1 MAAYTLYDRVHET
14 CSAPGTSTVTLLGAV
29 TGYQSFAVVGDSNSC
44 FYCIADQSGTNWE
57 VGIGTYTLSGTT
69 LARNTVLASSNSNTL
84 VNFSSGTQDVFLPIP
99 AAYDVQATGTTANYL
114 ARWTTTNALVNS
126 LIQDNGLNINITA
139 AVGTA
144 ASGATPATAAGTV
157 MVIGGT
163 GGRADTTAG
172 GTASRGATVSISGG
186 TGGNG
191 AASTNGPANGGNLS
205 LTSGNAGLI
214 ASGFGGANGGNVSFD
229 VGLGSGTGSNG
240 DLFIGAYYANIILIG
255 GTAYYPAAVQ
265 IQGGTGQIGSALGGS
280 AALLG
285 GTGFAATVSVAAG
298 AGAITVIKGGA
309 GGAGFTSVN
318 GPGAGGELE
327 LLGGAAGAYNSYGGA
342 NGGPIV
348 VDAGASSGSGSNG
361 TVSIGTSIASSVT
374 IGRTGVTT
382 TINGTLALA
391 NDLTVSNG
399 GTGAGTFTAYAL
411 ICAGTTST
419 GAFQNVSGLGTAGY
433 VLVSA
438 GAGALPAWSN
448 TIGATGVT
456 TTINGTLDL
465 ANALA
470 VPEGGTGG
478 SSFTAYTLVCAGATS
493 TGAFQNVTSVGT
505 TGQVLTSNGASAL
518 PTFQTVP
525 GSNPGPAQTRLTYT
539 QGTPVTT
546 SDVTA
551 ATSLYIE
558 PLVGNIVWCYTSS
571 WSALSIPGSTYSIGL
586 TQTATGVALSSGTK
600 NVTVTSTA
608 QLVVGMQVTGTGV
621 AGSSTI
627 ASINSATQITL
638 NNTPSTEAS
647 VTLTFKL
654 PASTLYNVYLVN
666 VSGTPQLRFGAASG
680 EAITTSVGGIYTN
693 TSAVVS
699 SAYTLIAANNGTY
712 LGTIYT
718 STTAGQGEDAVAAR
732 YLWNYYNRKL
742 RYMSVTDGGVSFTY
756 SSGAWQQWRTT
767 NTYQLNFV
775 VGVVEDIAVARS
787 YCPLVQPS
795 SSGTSITSVGVG
807 LNSTTVNSAQLSGA
821 AAGSASSFV
830 PPSAFFSGYP
840 TAGYNY
846 LAFLQYSTSADTIT
860 WYSTGESASFAAGI
874 SGEVWG

>member
-126 LIQDNGLNINITA
+126 LIQDDGLNINITA

-163 GGRADTTAG
+163 GGGADTTAG
-172 GTASRGATVSISGG
+172 GTASHGATVSISGG
-186 TGGNG
+186 PGGNG

-205 LTSGNAGLI
+205 LTSGNAGSI
-214 ASGFGGANGGNVSFD
+214 VSGFGGANGGNVSFD

-240 DLFIGAYYANIILIG
+240 DLFIGTNYANLILIG

-280 AALLG
+280 ATLLG

-298 AGAITVIKGGA
+298 AGAITIIKGGA

-318 GPGAGGELE
+318 GPGAGGELT

-470 VPEGGTGG
+470 VPEGGTGI
-478 SSFTAYTLVCAGATS
+478 TS
-493 TGAFQNVTSVGT
+493 TP
-505 TGQVLTSNGASAL
+505 SNGQL
-518 PTFQTVP
+518 LI
-525 GSNPGPAQTRLTYT
+525 GN
-539 QGTPVTT
+539 GT
-546 SDVTA
+546 DYTA
-551 ATSLYIE
+551 ATLTAGTGITVTNGSGSISIAASAGIPVGMIAPFALRSAPSLWYLCNGAAVSRSTYSALFAAVV
-558 PLVGNIVWCYTSS
+558 PLVGTCTFSN
-571 WSALSIPGSTYSIGL
+571 
-586 TQTATGVALSSGTK
+586 
-600 NVTVTSTA
+600 
-608 QLVVGMQVTGTGV
+608 
-621 AGSSTI
+621 GSSTI
-627 ASINSATQITL
+627 TL
-638 NNTPSTEAS
+638 SSHGFTVGDTLYFTTTGGLPTNFAANTLYYVAS
-647 VTLTFKL
+647 VPT
-654 PASTLYNVYLVN
+654 
-666 VSGTPQLRFGAASG
+666 SGTFTVAATSGGSSILAGSAGSGTQSCYACPYGLGNGSTTFNLPNLTGSVPLGAGASSQAG
-680 EAITTSVGGIYTN
+680 ATTHNLGQVGGEELHTLA
-693 TSAVVS
+693 AVES
-699 SAYTLIAANNGTY
+699 G
-712 LGTIYT
+712 
-718 STTAGQGEDAVAAR
+718 VASH
-732 YLWNYYNRKL
+732 NHGI
-742 RYMSVTDGGVSFTY
+742 TD
-756 SSGAWQQWRTT
+756 SGHVHEQ
-767 NTYQLNFV
+767 
-775 VGVVEDIAVARS
+775 S
-787 YCPLVQPS
+787 QPS
-795 SSGTSITSVGVG
+795 SASGGSLPYASANITTASGNTPWAVNTQ
-807 LNSTTVNSAQLSGA
+807 LATTGITINNASATA
-821 AAGSASSFV
+821 AANGHNTL
-830 PPSAFFSGYP
+830 PPYQGVNWYIY
-840 TAGYNY
+840 AG
-846 LAFLQYSTSADTIT
+846 A
-860 WYSTGESASFAAGI
+860 
-874 SGEVWG
+874 